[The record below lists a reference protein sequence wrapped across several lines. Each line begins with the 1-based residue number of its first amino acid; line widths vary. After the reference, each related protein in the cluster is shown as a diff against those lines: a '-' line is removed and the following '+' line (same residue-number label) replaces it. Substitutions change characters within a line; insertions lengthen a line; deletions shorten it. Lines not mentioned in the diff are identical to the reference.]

1 MLKLTYELSQNSRAA
16 VLEEINKPLV
26 LKEFPLPKE
35 VENGSALLKND
46 MAGVCGT
53 DVHLWRGRIKI
64 PLPVI
69 LGHENIGTLVKLG
82 KGIKTDLLG
91 NKLKEGDRI
100 IFASSI
106 SCGKCYYCNIA
117 MEPTRCLFRKTYG
130 ITLSCENPPHL
141 FGGYSEYIYLLPGVS
156 MFKVP
161 EGIPIEVII
170 AFGCAAP
177 TMVHAIESIEG
188 IEPGDFVVVQGV
200 GPVGLFG
207 VILALES
214 GASRIIVIDKNPER
228 LKVAKSLGAD
238 YLINLEEL
246 SEQKERVE
254 KVIELTDGVGADVVL
269 ECSGNPEA
277 FQEGIL
283 LCRDS
288 GKYAEVGHYTDK
300 GAIAINPHHITRK
313 QLKIYGSWG
322 MAPRHY
328 FKALRIIEHKWK
340 KYRLNEVVSHKFA
353 LKDATKAL
361 KMVEEGKVIKA
372 VILPHE

>member
-1 MLKLTYELSQNSRAA
+1 MVHNSKAV
-16 VLEEINKPLV
+16 VLEEFNKPLL

-35 VENGSALLKND
+35 VENDAALLKNE

-53 DVHLWRGRIKI
+53 DVHLWHGRLKI

-69 LGHENIGTLVKLG
+69 LGHENVGVLAKLG

-91 NKLKEGDRI
+91 NELKEGDRV

-106 SCGKCYYCNIA
+106 SCGKCYYCSIA
-117 MEPTRCLFRKTYG
+117 MGPTRCLFRKTYG
-130 ITLSCENPPHL
+130 ITLSSKNPPHL
-141 FGGYSEYIYLLPGVS
+141 FGGYAEYIYLLPGAS
-156 MFKVP
+156 IFKLP
-161 EGIPIEVII
+161 EDIPTEAII

-177 TMVHAIESIEG
+177 TMVHAIENIGG
-188 IEPGDFVVVQGV
+188 IEPGDYVVIQGA

-214 GASRIIVIDKNPER
+214 GASRIIVIDKNLNR
-228 LKVAKSLGAD
+228 LRIAKKLGAD
-238 YLINLEEL
+238 YLINIEEL
-246 SEQKERVE
+246 NNQKDRIE
-254 KVIELTDGVGADVVL
+254 KVMELTDGIGADVVL
-269 ECSGNPEA
+269 ECSGSPEA

-288 GKYAEVGHYTDK
+288 GKYAEIGHYTDK
-300 GAIAINPHHITRK
+300 GPIAINPHYITKK

-328 FKALRIIEHKWK
+328 FKALRIIKHTGK
-340 KYRLNEVVSHKFA
+340 KYRLDEIISHKFA

-361 KMVEEGKVIKA
+361 KMVEDGEVIKA